1 MPDVTQA
8 LRGNAR
14 DFALEDGTLIGL
26 RISRAR
32 QRCTADSKEAI
43 LQSLE
48 FMDRPLAGQFISRAE
63 GLVGPHSIPV
73 RARTLTA

>member
-32 QRCTADSKEAI
+32 QRCTADPKEAI

-48 FMDRPLAGQFISRAE
+48 FMDRPHYRPLAGQFKTKAQM
-63 GLVGPHSIPV
+63 
-73 RARTLTA
+73 